1 MPKARIDDPDLPL
14 DRLFQ
19 VWPGTA
25 EVFLRHRMLCFGCLI
40 APFHSVL
47 DAVAAY
53 RLDEAAFRAEL
64 REAAKD

>member
-19 VWPGTA
+19 AWPGTA

-64 REAAKD
+64 HEAAKD